1 MTKVM
6 QMSKEVPIYK
16 RTRYDI
22 YAMLIRIIVIHGY
35 CPLTRAARSTNLPV
49 DRAKTTLEFLEERGL
64 VEVVEEDG
72 RRLFRVTVRGNQY
85 LEIYKRLI
93 GFVGMP
99 MQEPITPF

>member
-1 MTKVM
+1 MKV
-6 QMSKEVPIYK
+6 SLEGSIYK

-49 DRAKTTLEFLEERGL
+49 DRAKTTLEFLKGRGL
-64 VEVVEEDG
+64 VEAIEEDN
-72 RRLFRVTVRGNQY
+72 RRLFRVTTRGRQY
-85 LEIYKRLI
+85 LEMYKRMI

-99 MQEPITPF
+99 MQEPVTPF

>member
-1 MTKVM
+1 MTI
-6 QMSKEVPIYK
+6 SIEAPTHK

-22 YAMLIRIIVIHGY
+22 YAMLIRIIIIHGY

-64 VEVVEEDG
+64 VELVEEDG
-72 RRLFRVTVRGNQY
+72 RRLFRVTVRGRQY
-85 LEIYKRLI
+85 LEMYKRMI

-99 MQEPITPF
+99 MPEPVTPF

>member
-1 MTKVM
+1 VLKVA
-6 QMSKEVPIYK
+6 QDGSIYK

-49 DRAKTTLEFLEERGL
+49 DRAKTILGFLEERGL
-64 VEVVEEDG
+64 VEVVEEDN
-72 RRLFRVTVRGNQY
+72 RRLFRVTVRGRQY
-85 LEIYKRLI
+85 LEMYKRMI

-99 MQEPITPF
+99 IPEPVTPF

>member
-1 MTKVM
+1 MIKV
-6 QMSKEVPIYK
+6 SLEGSTYK

-49 DRAKTTLEFLEERGL
+49 DRAKTTLDFLEERGL
-64 VEVVEEDG
+64 VEVVEEDS
-72 RRLFRVTVRGNQY
+72 RRLFRVTTRGRQY
-85 LEIYKRLI
+85 LEMYKRMI

-99 MQEPITPF
+99 LPEPVTPF